1 MGNGLHV
8 TMALSMLNPQEAI
21 LICPR
26 NDEESLMILK
36 IADALNLPT
45 LVSDQPHGARLEK
58 EPDLLKRIMN
68 VDPDIRDLV
77 IIEIPGPAIERQ
89 LKGQGFTI
97 HIVDHHRYDDLDRM
111 AQLSSLEQFRE
122 LFGIDKDVVERLG
135 FDDLLVR
142 GVGAIDRGFLWE
154 LDAEGM
160 NAEEKKRAIT
170 FYQELGHELGGKS
183 QESLD
188 EAKRV
193 WDAREM
199 IDGVLLL
206 RSDRGDLSIRNTLS
220 YEVAYLYPEHPP
232 QVVIVQGKRRMYVQ
246 ESKKAKVLHDRFGGY
261 TFGRDAC
268 WGFLATAER
277 PLPALPEVL
286 DLL

>member
-1 MGNGLHV
+1 MHD
-8 TMALSMLNPQEAI
+8 TMRVSMLNPTEAI

-36 IADALNLPT
+36 IADALSIPT
-45 LVSDQPHGARLEK
+45 LVSEQPHGARLEN
-58 EPDLLKRIMN
+58 EPDLLTRIMN
-68 VDPDIRDLV
+68 IDADIRELV
-77 IIEIPGPAIERQ
+77 IVETPGPRTEALLE
-89 LKGQGFTI
+89 KQGFTV
-97 HIVDHHRYDDLDRM
+97 HIIDHHRYDDLDRM
-111 AQLSSLEQFRE
+111 QQLSSLEQFRA
-122 LFGIDKDVVERLG
+122 LFSIDKEKLESLG

-160 NAEEKKRAIT
+160 DAEEKKRAIT
-170 FYQELGHELGGKS
+170 FYQELGNELGAKS
-183 QESLD
+183 QESID

-193 WDAREM
+193 WESKEM

-206 RSDRGDLSIRNTLS
+206 KSERGDLSIRNTLS
-220 YEVAYLYPEHPP
+220 YEVAYLYPKHPP

-246 ESKKAKVLHDRFGGY
+246 ESPKAKALHDHFGGY

-268 WGFLATAER
+268 WGFLATSDR
-277 PLPALPEVL
+277 PLPPLPEVL